1 MLIETDHMSQKARES
16 VLQLASANHYPLVS
30 SHTGTGGAWT
40 PSQLKRL
47 YAIGGLASARPDTAT
62 KLAGTVFRLRGA
74 VSDRPQFACGL
85 GTDTGGFN
93 ALPGARGDARAH
105 PLRYPFKSYDRKVR
119 FSRQRSGTRVY
130 DLNLEGVAHYGL
142 FADLLADVQRQ
153 TATRPAL
160 RPLFHSADAYV
171 RMWQRAVAHH

>member
-1 MLIETDHMSQKARES
+1 MGGLRAKHMLTEPNHRSKRAREGAPEPGGGS
-16 VLQLASANHYPLVS
+16 HYPLVS

-74 VSDRPQFACGL
+74 VSDRAQFACGL

-105 PLRYPFKSYDRKVR
+105 PLRYPFK
-119 FSRQRSGTRVY
+119 
-130 DLNLEGVAHYGL
+130 
-142 FADLLADVQRQ
+142 
-153 TATRPAL
+153 
-160 RPLFHSADAYV
+160 
-171 RMWQRAVAHH
+171 